1 MAVAQTEDD
10 GRVWFITDAQSAR
23 AHEIETD
30 AHVHVVRQNDRSA
43 YLSLG
48 GRTELV
54 HDRAKVAEFWKEPFR
69 IWFPSGKDD
78 PHLVLIAVRPEKGEY
93 WDNEGTNK
101 IKYLFKAVKAYTT
114 GRTPEIAEGEPHGHV
129 PL

>member
-1 MAVAQTEDD
+1 M
-10 GRVWFITDAQSAR
+10 DAQSAR

-54 HDRAKVAEFWKEPFR
+54 HDRAKVAEFCIEPFR
-69 IWFPSGKDD
+69 VWFPSGKDD
-78 PHLVLIAVRPEKGEY
+78 PHLVLTAVRPEKGEY
-93 WDNEGTNK
+93 GTTR
-101 IKYLFKAVKAYTT
+101 APARSSTSS
-114 GRTPEIAEGEPHGHV
+114 RR
-129 PL
+129 